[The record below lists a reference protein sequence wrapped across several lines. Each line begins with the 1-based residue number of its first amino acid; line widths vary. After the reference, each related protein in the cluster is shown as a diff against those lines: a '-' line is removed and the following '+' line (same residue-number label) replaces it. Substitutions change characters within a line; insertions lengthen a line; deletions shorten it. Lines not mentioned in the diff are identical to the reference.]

1 MTRPSLVALAILLVL
16 LTCLV
21 ACSKTLPAGTYVEQ
35 KEPKNYLELKA
46 DGTFLLQKD
55 GGSYAGKYNQ
65 DDKNI
70 DMKADAGFSSRV
82 TISGGTLTDTDGYL
96 WVKR

>member
-1 MTRPSLVALAILLVL
+1 MIKPSLVALAIPLVL

-35 KEPKNYLELKA
+35 KEPENYLELKA
-46 DGTFLLQKD
+46 DGTFLLQKH

-65 DDKNI
+65 DGENI
-70 DMKADAGFSSRV
+70 GMKADAGFSSRV
-82 TISGGTLTDTDGYL
+82 TIRGGTLTDTDGYL